1 MKINFYKKQA
11 TENETLNMSS
21 SMDHEN
27 NKSNL
32 VNNFEKSTDRI
43 GIQNINERNVNKIP
57 KNDKTSQNK

>member
-1 MKINFYKKQA
+1 
-11 TENETLNMSS
+11 MSS